1 MKYDPIFLKPQFQ
14 ERIWGGTALRD
25 RFGYDIPS
33 ETTGECWAIS
43 AHPHGQST
51 VKSGMFEGMKLGE
64 LWAEHRELF
73 GNRKDHAFPL
83 LVKIIDA
90 NSDLSVQVHP
100 DDIYARHHEEGELGK
115 TECWYVVD
123 CDEDAELV
131 YGHHANSREQLKK
144 MMDEGQWKELLRTVK
159 IHPGDFIYV
168 PSGTVHALPAGALI
182 LETQQSSDTT
192 YRVYD
197 YDRTDANGNRR
208 ELHLKKALDVITV
221 PHEDQIVEKDE
232 HIIGGAK
239 IIKFMESEYFTVS
252 KWELNGE
259 ATLDQ
264 DEDFLLVSILDGEG
278 VIRANGQDFPFE
290 KGDHFILPAGLGKF
304 DVVGTAIGITS
315 HP

>member
-1 MKYDPIFLKPQFQ
+1 MKHDPIFLEPQFQ

-25 RFGYDIPS
+25 RFGYEIPS
-33 ETTGECWAIS
+33 EKTGECWGIS
-43 AHPHGQST
+43 AHPHAQST
-51 VKSGMFEGMKLGE
+51 VKNGMFAGMKLGE
-64 LWAEHRELF
+64 LWAEHREIF
-73 GNRKDHAFPL
+73 GDRKEDAFPL

-100 DDIYARHHEEGELGK
+100 DDIYAHDHEEGELGK
-115 TECWYVVD
+115 TECWYVID
-123 CDEDAELV
+123 CDEDTELV
-131 YGHHANSREQLKK
+131 CGHHAKSREELKT
-144 MMDEGQWKELLRTVK
+144 MMDNGKWKELLRTVK

-197 YDRTDANGNRR
+197 YDRTDQNGQRR
-208 ELHLKKALDVITV
+208 ELHLKRALDVISV
-221 PHEDQIVEKDE
+221 PHEEEHFERDVHTIGDTKITTLVE
-232 HIIGGAK
+232 G
-239 IIKFMESEYFTVS
+239 EYFTVS
-252 KWELNGE
+252 KWELKGK

-278 VIRANGQDFPFE
+278 EIRANGQDFPFR

-304 DVVGTAIGITS
+304 DVEGQAVGITS